1 MERKQIPA
9 RIYCYAAA
17 ELTAAEIP
25 AFADK
30 TVEPLFQSAQKNQI
44 EIVGPTEFIYINAI
58 GLNTSG
64 DPTKP
69 FQLIIGLPVRALKSG
84 ADAIGF
90 LETPFFECLSVDY
103 KGPMQH
109 IGRAWQDLLRQALDA
124 GYLPGN
130 QGREVYKDWH
140 AFDAE
145 DNVTELQMGI
155 AARKI
160 S

>member
-9 RIYCYAAA
+9 RIYFFAAG

-30 TVEPLFQSAQKNQI
+30 TVEPLFQSAQENQI
-44 EIVGPTEFIYINAI
+44 EIVGPSEFIYLNA
-58 GLNTSG
+58 GG
-64 DPTKP
+64 DPAKP
-69 FQLIIGLPVRALKSG
+69 FQLIIGLPVRAPTST
-84 ADAIGF
+84 ADAFGF
-90 LETPFFECLSVDY
+90 LETPPFECLSVDY
-103 KGPMQH
+103 TGPMPN
-109 IGRAWQDLLRQALDA
+109 IGRAWEDMLRQVLDA
-124 GYLPGN
+124 GYLPAN

-155 AARKI
+155 AARKML
-160 S
+160 